1 MSEIPPPATFYRA
14 DYVAD
19 ESVGW
24 LMRKLVQSIVS
35 QADRKLAVH
44 GLTNA
49 QWAPLFK
56 LHQGQCTTV
65 AELAR
70 ELGLDPGATTRAID
84 RLEAKQLVRR
94 IRSAE
99 DRRVVRIELSDA
111 GREAAAQVPAV
122 LAEIL
127 NQHLSGF
134 DAAEWRQLLDMLRR
148 MLANGEAN
156 RGP

>member
-1 MSEIPPPATFYRA
+1 MPEISPPAAFYRA

-24 LMRKLVQSIVS
+24 LMRKLVQSIVG

-56 LHQGQCTTV
+56 LHQGQCSTV

-84 RLEAKQLVRR
+84 RLQAKQLVRR
-94 IRSAE
+94 IRSAK
-99 DRRVVRIELSDA
+99 DRRVVRIELSEA
-111 GREAAAQVPAV
+111 GREAARQVPAV
-122 LAEIL
+122 LADVL

-134 DAAEWRQLLDMLRR
+134 AEAEWRQLLDMLRR
-148 MLANGEAN
+148 MLANGEAG
-156 RGP
+156 RAA